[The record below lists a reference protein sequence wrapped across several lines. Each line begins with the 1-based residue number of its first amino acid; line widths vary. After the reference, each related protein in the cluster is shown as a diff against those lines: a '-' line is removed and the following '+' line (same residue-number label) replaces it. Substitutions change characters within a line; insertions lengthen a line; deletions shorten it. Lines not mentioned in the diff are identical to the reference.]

1 MPTQTPK
8 DVLALIKDKD
18 ARFVDIKFVDVP
30 GTWQHFT
37 LPAHRFEA
45 DAFTDGMPFDGS
57 SVRGFQTID
66 ESDMLLV
73 PDPTTAIIDPF
84 TEVTTVSIIADV
96 EDPITREKYPRDPR
110 NIAKKA
116 EAYLQS
122 TGIADTVYLGP
133 EAEFYIFNDI
143 RYSQTANSG
152 FYAIDSDEAAW
163 NTGRDEK
170 PNLGYKMRT
179 KEGYFPVPPSDTLSD
194 LRGEMVLT
202 LLEAGVEVDVHH
214 HEVGNA
220 GQGEIGLKFNTLV
233 KMADT
238 LLLHKYIVKNTAAQN
253 GFTATF
259 MPKPI
264 FQDNGSGMHTSC
276 SMWKGNT
283 NVFYDEKGYGQLS
296 ETAVYYIGGILKHAR
311 ALLAFGAASTNSYK
325 RLVPGYEA
333 PINLVYSARNR
344 SAAIRIPVTQS
355 PKAKRV
361 EFRAPDPTAN
371 PYLLF
376 SAMVMAGIDG
386 IQNKIQPP
394 APVDKDIYELAP
406 EEKKGIAQTPGTLS
420 ESLDALEADHEFLL
434 KGDVFSR
441 SLIET
446 YIDYKRVREVEGVA
460 LRPHPY
466 EFALYYDC

>member
-1 MPTQTPK
+1 MAKTAK
-8 DVLALIKDKD
+8 EVLNLIKEKE
-18 ARFVDIKFVDVP
+18 IKFVDVKFIDVP

-37 LPAHRFEA
+37 IPAYRVDE
-45 DAFTDGMPFDGS
+45 DTFTNGIPFDGS

-66 ESDMLLV
+66 ESDMLLI
-73 PDPTTAIIDPF
+73 PDPDSALIDPF
-84 TEVTTVSIIADV
+84 TEVATLSIIGDV
-96 EDPITREKYPRDPR
+96 EDPITRERYARDPR
-110 NIAKKA
+110 NIAKAA
-116 EAYLQS
+116 EAYVKA
-122 TGIADTVYLGP
+122 TGIADTIYFGP
-133 EAEFYIFNDI
+133 EAEFYIFNDV
-143 RYSQTANSG
+143 RYGQTMNSG
-152 FYAIDSDEAAW
+152 FYSIDSDEAVW

-179 KEGYFPVPPSDTLSD
+179 KEGYFPVPPADTLSD
-194 LRGEMVLT
+194 LRSEMVLT
-202 LLEAGVEVDVHH
+202 LIEAGVDIDVHH

-264 FQDNGSGMHTSC
+264 FQDNGSGMHTSV
-276 SMWKGNT
+276 SMWKNGVNI
-283 NVFYDEKGYGQLS
+283 FFDEKGYGRIS
-296 ETAVYYIGGILKHAR
+296 ETAMYYIGGILKHANS
-311 ALLAFGAASTNSYK
+311 LLAFGAASTNSYR

-344 SAAIRIPVTQS
+344 SAAVRIPIAGG
-355 PKAKRV
+355 PKSKRV

-376 SAMVMAGIDG
+376 AAMAMAGIDG
-386 IQNKIQPP
+386 IQNKIVPP
-394 APVDKDIYELAP
+394 PPVDKDIYELSA
-406 EEKKGIAQTPGTLS
+406 EEKQGIAQTPGTLT
-420 ESLDALEADHEFLL
+420 ESLDALEADHEYLL
-434 KGDVFSR
+434 KGDVFSKT
-441 SLIET
+441 LIET

-466 EFALYYDC
+466 EFALYYDA

>member
-1 MPTQTPK
+1 MAKTPQ
-8 DVLALIKDKD
+8 DVLTLIKDNDVK
-18 ARFVDIKFVDVP
+18 FVDVKFVDVP

-37 LPAHRFEA
+37 LPAHRFEEEV
-45 DAFTDGMPFDGS
+45 FTVGLPFDGS

-66 ESDMLLV
+66 ESDMLLI
-73 PDPTTAIIDPF
+73 PDADTAVMDPF
-84 TEVTTVSIIADV
+84 TEVKTLSIIADV

-122 TGIADTVYLGP
+122 TGIADVAYFGP
-133 EAEFYIFNDI
+133 EAEFYVFNDI
-143 RYSQTANSG
+143 RYGQSANAG
-152 FYAIDSDEAAW
+152 FYSIDSDEAAW
-163 NTGRDEK
+163 NSGRDEK

-194 LRGEMVLT
+194 LRSEMVLT
-202 LLEAGVEVDVHH
+202 LLEAGIEVDVHH

-220 GQGEIGLKFNTLV
+220 GQCEIGIKYDSLV
-233 KMADT
+233 SMADK
-238 LLLHKYIVKNTAAQN
+238 LLMHKYIVKNTAAQN
-253 GFTATF
+253 GYTATF

-264 FQDNGSGMHTSC
+264 FQDNGSGMHTSV

-283 NVFYDEKGYGQLS
+283 NIFYDEKGYGGLS

-344 SAAIRIPVTQS
+344 SAAVRIPIAGS
-355 PKAKRV
+355 PKSKRV

-376 SAMVMAGIDG
+376 AAMAMAGIDG

-406 EEKKGIAQTPGTLS
+406 EEKAGIAQTPGTLS

-434 KGDVFSR
+434 KGDVFTQ

-466 EFALYYDC
+466 EFFLYYDA

>member
-1 MPTQTPK
+1 MAKTAK
-8 DVLALIKDKD
+8 DVLSFIKEKEIK
-18 ARFVDIKFVDVP
+18 FVDVKFVDVP

-37 LPAHRFEA
+37 IPAHRVDEDTFR
-45 DAFTDGMPFDGS
+45 DGFPFDGS

-66 ESDMLLV
+66 ESDMLLILD
-73 PDPTTAIIDPF
+73 PDSAILDPF
-84 TEVTTVSIIADV
+84 TEVATLSIIADV

-110 NIAKKA
+110 NIAKSA
-116 EAYLQS
+116 EAYLYS
-122 TGIADTVYLGP
+122 TGIADAVYFGP

-152 FYAIDSDEAAW
+152 FYSIDSDEAAW

-179 KEGYFPVPPSDTLSD
+179 KEGYFPCPPSDTLSD
-194 LRGEMVLT
+194 LRSEMVLT

-220 GQGEIGLKFNTLV
+220 GQGEIGIKYNTLT
-233 KMADT
+233 KMAD
-238 LLLHKYIVKNTAAQN
+238 LLMTHKYIVKNTAAQN
-253 GFTATF
+253 GYTATF

-264 FQDNGSGMHTSC
+264 FQDNGSGMHTSV
-276 SMWKGNT
+276 SMWKDGKNA
-283 NVFYDEKGYGQLS
+283 FYDEKGYGQLS

-311 ALLAFGAASTNSYK
+311 ALLAFGAASTNSYR

-344 SAAIRIPVTQS
+344 SAAIRIPITQN

-376 SAMVMAGIDG
+376 AAMVMAGIDG
-386 IQNKIQPP
+386 IQNKIVPP
-394 APVDKDIYELAP
+394 PPVDKDIYELAA
-406 EEKKGIAQTPGTLS
+406 EDKQGIAQTPGTLS

-434 KGDVFSR
+434 KGDVFNK
-441 SLIET
+441 SLIST

-466 EFALYYDC
+466 EFFLYYDC

>member
-1 MPTQTPK
+1 MAKNAK
-8 DVLALIKDKD
+8 DVLSLIKEKEIK
-18 ARFVDIKFVDVP
+18 FVDIKFIDVP
-30 GTWQHFT
+30 GTWQHFSI
-37 LPAHRFEA
+37 PAYRIDEDTFSQ
-45 DAFTDGMPFDGS
+45 GIPFDGS

-73 PDPTTAIIDPF
+73 PDPDTALIDPF
-84 TEVTTVSIIADV
+84 TEVNTLSLIGDV
-96 EDPITREKYPRDPR
+96 EDPITRERYPRDPR
-110 NIAKKA
+110 NIAKTA
-116 EAYLQS
+116 ESYLKS
-122 TGIADTVYLGP
+122 TGIADTVYFGP

-179 KEGYFPVPPSDTLSD
+179 KEGYFPVPPSDTLQD
-194 LRGEMVLT
+194 LRSEMVLT
-202 LLEAGVEVDVHH
+202 LMEAGVDIDVHH

-220 GQGEIGLKFNTLV
+220 GQCEIGLKYNTLV

-253 GFTATF
+253 GYTVTF

-264 FQDNGSGMHTSC
+264 FQDNGSGMHTSV
-276 SMWKGNT
+276 SMWKGGQNI
-283 NVFYDEKGYGQLS
+283 FFDEKGYGQIS
-296 ETAVYYIGGILKHAR
+296 ETAKYYIGGILKHAR
-311 ALLAFGAASTNSYK
+311 ALLAFGAASTNSYR

-344 SAAIRIPVTQS
+344 SAAIRIPMGSSS

-386 IQNKIQPP
+386 IQNKIVPP
-394 APVDKDIYELAP
+394 DPIDKDIYELSP
-406 EEKKGIAQTPGTLS
+406 EDKKGVAQTPGSLE
-420 ESLDALEADHEFLL
+420 ESLNALEADHEFLL
-434 KGDVFSR
+434 KGDVFSK